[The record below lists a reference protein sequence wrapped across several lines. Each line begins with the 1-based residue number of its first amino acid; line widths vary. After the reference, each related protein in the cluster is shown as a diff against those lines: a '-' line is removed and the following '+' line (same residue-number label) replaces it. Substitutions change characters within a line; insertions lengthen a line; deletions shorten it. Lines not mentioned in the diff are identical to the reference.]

1 MKIKNLEKKSLS
13 LSKFSFVRIN
23 NLNYVRKNPPKIDQR
38 ELQSIL
44 KQNKFKTYYAKD
56 IKVFSI
62 KIKLEKSK
70 KNSSGY
76 LMSFFEGKTGEDVFT
91 LASIYDINKLSIF
104 FNDFFNKNK
113 KISKYFRVDTDIYK
127 NKILDIENKINKFN
141 FPFIKNKIIP
151 EIKNLLKSSYYFPD
165 IKTCHGDLTFSNII
179 VSSKKKEI
187 ALIDF
192 QNTFHDNIMQDFA
205 KIYIEFNLKMSA
217 RFLNESNLLKS
228 DIIYESILQEKVWKN
243 LPIKF
248 KKSLKLEVLISLL
261 RMVPYLRT
269 NDEVTKNWLEKSFE
283 KMLRTKI

>member
-1 MKIKNLEKKSLS
+1 MKINNLEKKSLS

-23 NLNYVRKNPPKIDQR
+23 NLNYVRKNPPKIDHR

-44 KQNKFKTYYAKD
+44 KQNNFRTYYAKD

-76 LMSFFEGKTGEDVFT
+76 LMSYFEGKTGEDIFT
-91 LASIYDINKLSIF
+91 QANIYDIKKLSIF
-104 FNDFFNKNK
+104 FNDFFDKNK
-113 KISKYFRVDTDIYK
+113 KISKYFQVDTDVYK
-127 NKILDIENKINKFN
+127 NKILDIEKKINKFN
-141 FPFIKNKIIP
+141 SPFIKNKIIP

-192 QNTFHDNIMQDFA
+192 QNTFHDNITQDFA

-217 RFLNESNLLKS
+217 RFLSESNLLKS
-228 DIIYESILQEKVWKN
+228 DIIYESILQEHVWKN
-243 LPIKF
+243 LPIKL
-248 KKSLKLEVLISLL
+248 KKSLKLEILISLL
-261 RMVPYLRT
+261 RMAPYIRA
-269 NDEVTKNWLEKSFE
+269 NDEITKNWLEKSFE
-283 KMLRTKI
+283 KMLMTKI